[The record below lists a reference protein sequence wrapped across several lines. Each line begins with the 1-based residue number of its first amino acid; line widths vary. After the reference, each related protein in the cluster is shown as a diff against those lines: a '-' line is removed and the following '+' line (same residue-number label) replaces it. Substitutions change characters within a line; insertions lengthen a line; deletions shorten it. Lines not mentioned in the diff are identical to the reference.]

1 MAGMKDPVKLFT
13 IDVDPSS
20 IQFDAEENN
29 MSMKE

>member
-13 IDVDPSS
+13 IDVDPSE
-20 IQFDAEENN
+20 IEFDSEEMN